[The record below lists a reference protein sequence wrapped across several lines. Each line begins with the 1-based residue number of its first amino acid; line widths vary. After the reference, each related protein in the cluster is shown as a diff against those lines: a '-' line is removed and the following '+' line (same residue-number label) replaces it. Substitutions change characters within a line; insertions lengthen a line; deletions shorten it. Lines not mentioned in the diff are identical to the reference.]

1 MPVRAQG
8 HVEQHEQS
16 NRDGV
21 EDKAS
26 HAGLIG
32 TGWCVVEGRVRLFEV
47 GNSLARNH
55 LACLNASRLS
65 KHNGAVG
72 WLVGPAR
79 YDRIDA

>member
-1 MPVRAQG
+1 MPVGAQG
-8 HVEQHEQS
+8 HVEQHEQA

-26 HAGLIG
+26 HTGLIG
-32 TGWCVVEGRVRLFEV
+32 PRRFMVEGWVGLLEAGNALAPNDLTVPERVK
-47 GNSLARNH
+47 AQ
-55 LACLNASRLS
+55 
-65 KHNGAVG
+65 HNGAVG